1 MKSII
6 KYFRELFLA
15 FYSLAQGMKLTLYYF
30 THVRKVNITE
40 QYPENRETTIRIPER
55 FYGELVMPHDENNE
69 HNCTAC
75 TLCELACP
83 NGTITIE
90 TATEV
95 TEDGKKKKYLDK
107 YHYNLG
113 TCTFCGQ
120 CVDACPSDAI
130 HMNKQFELSE
140 YDKSKLLLV
149 LNKPGSKLKAKE
161 KKS

>member
-6 KYFRELFLA
+6 KYFRELVMA

-55 FYGELVMPHDENNE
+55 FYGILEMPHDENNE

-83 NGTITIE
+83 NGTITID
-90 TATEV
+90 TAVEV

-140 YDKSKLLLV
+140 YDKNKLLLV